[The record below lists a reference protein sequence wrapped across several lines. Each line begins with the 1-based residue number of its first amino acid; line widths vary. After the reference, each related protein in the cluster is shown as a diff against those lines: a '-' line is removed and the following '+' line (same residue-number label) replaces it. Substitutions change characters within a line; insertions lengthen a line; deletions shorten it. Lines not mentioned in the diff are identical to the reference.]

1 MVKKQNKTTG
11 RTGAEVG
18 QAQRLGIFGA
28 SGCGKTTKAREL
40 IRGLNRVIFFEPLAD
55 DLRRLVARDGFKPV
69 AGLSE
74 LFQKVRANFVKGFK
88 IAYYPTAGSEAD
100 ELSKLADFLMAIQ
113 SGYGF
118 RHNAQITLVID
129 ELDLSFPTGES
140 LKNPRNGFKNLCCR
154 GRHTGIHI
162 VGLSQRMHL
171 VDNVFRANCS
181 AMYLYRHSEPADI
194 DVGLKIIGRE
204 YRDKFRALDN
214 FQYIYKAGQKI
225 ILKT

>member
-1 MVKKQNKTTG
+1 MAKRKNQTTCG
-11 RTGAEVG
+11 TSSEVG

-40 IRGLNRVIFFEPLAD
+40 IRNLNRVIFFEPLAD
-55 DLRRLVARDGFKPV
+55 DLRRLVEKDGFKAV
-69 AGLSE
+69 AGLPE
-74 LFQKVRANFVKGFK
+74 LFRKVRADFSKGFK
-88 IAYYPTAGSEAD
+88 LAYYPAAGDEVR
-100 ELSKLADFLMAIQ
+100 ELSQLSDFLMNIQ

-118 RHNAQITLVID
+118 RHSAQITLVVD
-129 ELDLSFPTGES
+129 ELDLGFPTGES

-154 GRHTGIHI
+154 GRHTGIHV

-181 AMYLYRHSEPADI
+181 GIYLYRHSEPADI

-204 YRDKFRALDN
+204 YRDKFRGLDN

>member
-1 MVKKQNKTTG
+1 MAKKQNKTTC
-11 RTGAEVG
+11 RTSAEVG

-40 IRGLNRVIFFEPLAD
+40 ITGLNRVIFFEPLAD
-55 DLRRLVARDGFKPV
+55 DLRRLVEKDGFKAVAGLPELLRKVRTNFAKGFKFAYYPV
-69 AGLSE
+69 AGDE
-74 LFQKVRANFVKGFK
+74 VR
-88 IAYYPTAGSEAD
+88 
-100 ELSKLADFLMAIQ
+100 ELSQISDFLMTIQ

-118 RHNAQITLVID
+118 QHSAQITLVVD

-140 LKNPRNGFKNLCCR
+140 LKNSRNGFKNLCCR
-154 GRHTGIHI
+154 GRHTGIHV

-171 VDNVFRANCS
+171 VDNIFRANCS
-181 AMYLYRHSEPADI
+181 AVYLYRHSEPADI

-204 YRDKFRALDN
+204 YRDKFRSLDN
-214 FQYIYKAGQKI
+214 FQYIYKSGQKI

>member
-1 MVKKQNKTTG
+1 MAKRKNQTTCG
-11 RTGAEVG
+11 TSAEVG

-40 IRGLNRVIFFEPLAD
+40 IRNLNRVIFFEPLAD
-55 DLRRLVARDGFKPV
+55 DLRRLVEKDGFKAV
-69 AGLSE
+69 AGLPE
-74 LFQKVRANFVKGFK
+74 LFRKVRADFSKGFK
-88 IAYYPTAGSEAD
+88 LAYYPAAGDEVR
-100 ELSKLADFLMAIQ
+100 ELSQLSDFLMNIQ

-118 RHNAQITLVID
+118 RHSAQITLVVD
-129 ELDLSFPTGES
+129 ELDLGFPTGES

-154 GRHTGIHI
+154 GRHTGIHV

-181 AMYLYRHSEPADI
+181 GVYLYRHSEPADI

-204 YRDKFRALDN
+204 YREKFRALDN